1 MEYRLREFIRP
12 VDQRCLMLDTS
23 AGLALGALP
32 GLDDF
37 AEGVRPVMAAVDG
50 LVCSPGQL
58 RRISSLARGD
68 AGLLVRADWTNT
80 LRGSDF
86 VLPPTAARWQ
96 PILSAPEALDLG
108 AVGMVSTFLLGYEE
122 EVEAECLRATVQWS
136 VKGRSI
142 GIPLVVEVRADG
154 PRVSLAGKAVELGAS
169 YALESG
175 AEVVVVPYPGPKSL
189 ETIAAFVSVPWLVK
203 PDSLEEAPV
212 VLDEVVRLGGAG
224 LWLDHRMVASRERA
238 VLVGELWRRLHPT
251 ESGDEDRN

>member
-1 MEYRLREFIRP
+1 MNGMEYRLREFIRP
-12 VDQRCLMLDTS
+12 ADQRCLMLDAS

-37 AEGVRPVMAAVDG
+37 AEGIRPVMAAVDG

-58 RRISSLARGD
+58 RRISNRARGD

-86 VLPPTAARWQ
+86 VLPPTRARWQ
-96 PILSAPEALDLG
+96 PILSAQEALDLG

-136 VKGRSI
+136 LKGRAI
-142 GIPLVVEVRADG
+142 GMPLVVEVRADG
-154 PRVSLAGKAVELGAS
+154 PRVSLAEKAVELGAS

-175 AEVVVVPYPGPKSL
+175 ADVIVVPYPGPRSL
-189 ETIAAFVSVPWLVK
+189 ETIAAFVSVPWMVK
-203 PDSLEEAPV
+203 PESIETAPV
-212 VLDEVVRLGGAG
+212 VLEEVVRLGGAG
-224 LWLDHRMVASRERA
+224 LWLDQRMVASGEGVARA
-238 VLVGELWRRLHPT
+238 GELRGWLHPT
-251 ESGDEDRN
+251 G